1 MRNLI
6 GLGLLL
12 LGFSV
17 FTTLRAQTPVLNGTW
32 LGKLEQSGEA
42 LYSTYRLRLELKQE
56 GTRVTGMSYIN
67 VADNA
72 DLYAKMKLEGRYE
85 KGLFTFHELELIDS
99 RQKGEWGWC
108 LKRGEL
114 TLKQVGEFR
123 RLQGPWEGYLDD
135 FPCLPGTI
143 TLEKLNPQAKPVV
156 TNAPVAS
163 PVDTKGEFGMV
174 LGRKISHRKEITV
187 PTAQFKV
194 QVWDGDKVDGDI
206 ISLQYNGKWL
216 VQKYTISKTK
226 KEFVLDVVPGAEN
239 QLILYAENEGQYPPN
254 TAAITFF
261 DGTQERNLSLSSDK
275 STCGAL
281 KFVVKKE
288 D

>member
-1 MRNLI
+1 MRNFI
-6 GLGLLL
+6 GFGLLL
-12 LGFSV
+12 LSFII
-17 FTTLRAQTPVLNGTW
+17 FTTVQAQSTVLNGTW
-32 LGKLEQSGEA
+32 LGKLEQSGQPLFSE
-42 LYSTYRLRLELKQE
+42 YRLRLELKQE

-72 DLYAKMKLEGRYE
+72 DLYAKMKLEGRFE
-85 KGLFTFHELELIDS
+85 NGLFTFHELELVDS

-156 TNAPVAS
+156 TNAPAAN
-163 PVDTKGEFGMV
+163 PVDTKGEFGVV

-187 PTAQFKV
+187 PTSQFKV
-194 QVWDGDKVDGDI
+194 QVWDGDKVDGDV

-226 KEFVLDVVPGAEN
+226 REFVLDVVPGAEN

-254 TAAITFF
+254 TAAITYF
-261 DGTQERNLSLSSDK
+261 DGTQERSLSLSSDK